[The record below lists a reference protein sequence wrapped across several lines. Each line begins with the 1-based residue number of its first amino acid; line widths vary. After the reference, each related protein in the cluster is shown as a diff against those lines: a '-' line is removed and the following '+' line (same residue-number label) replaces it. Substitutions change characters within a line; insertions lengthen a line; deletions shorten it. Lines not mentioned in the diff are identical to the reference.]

1 MRNRILA
8 FVILWTVLIATS
20 LMLGYF
26 GAYALLAL
34 AAAGTFREL
43 ARLLEAMHQPADRW
57 LSGCIIALLLGLG
70 MLLPATSLPPSTL
83 VAGAFALTLAGS
95 LLRSDIGAITATLQ
109 RNLLLVFGAG
119 LPFFCALL
127 ILQQFDQNDS
137 GLFLCVWIIAVAKFT
152 DVGALLTGTWLG
164 RHRLAPLLSPKKTWE
179 GLAGGLL
186 FAMIVSVSIVALS
199 RNHLP
204 PALTPIRA
212 AWMAIPIASASVI
225 ADLLESAIKREA
237 SVKDS
242 GRIIPGIGGV
252 FDLTDSLL
260 LAFPVGYVLL
270 SWTY

>member
-1 MRNRILA
+1 MKSRIFT
-8 FVILWTVLIATS
+8 FVILWAVIIATP
-20 LMLGYF
+20 LLLGYP

-43 ARLLEAMHQPADRW
+43 ARLLEAMHRPADQG
-57 LSGCIIALLLGLG
+57 LSGCILGLLLGLS
-70 MLLPATSLPPSTL
+70 MLLPSAMLPPIAL
-83 VAGAFALTLAGS
+83 VAGTFALTLTGS
-95 LLRSDIGAITATLQ
+95 LLRSDVGAITANLQ
-109 RNLLLVFGAG
+109 RNLLLVFGVG
-119 LPFFCALL
+119 LPFLCAVL
-127 ILQQFDQNDS
+127 ILRQFPENHA

-152 DVGALLTGTWLG
+152 DVGALLAGTWLG
-164 RHRLAPLLSPKKTWE
+164 KHRMAPLLSPKKTWE

-186 FAMIVSVSIVALS
+186 SALIVSVGFVALL
-199 RNHLP
+199 RDNLP
-204 PALTPIRA
+204 SELSLTHA
-212 AWMAIPIASASVI
+212 AWMALPIALAGII

-270 SWTY
+270 AWIH